1 MSPVTAPALEEAA
14 DELARLDTTCIA
26 ATACASEALRIAV
39 VARLAPG
46 SAIASVRQLAA
57 LGADP
62 LAEDRAPDP
71 LVNWEAFVAE
81 EERRARGGAP
91 LSVAR
96 LRRLAMT
103 PALTRS
109 QADSDDRDATH
120 AIDALL
126 REAAGRRPA
135 LERAAEV
142 VARLSAEIVHIAPA
156 TVPTAPESDS
166 TAPASDPT
174 AAVSDSHAA
183 QRALAEV
190 AAALVLV
197 GAGRTDRV
205 RLLPFADAAPAE
217 RALALTAWHNGEPDH
232 WRELAFTS
240 LARSARTLRRSVEQ
254 LRSGAPEI
262 DARLDTLGR
271 ASISARATVA
281 VLRDSFAITMPTLAE
296 RLDLSRPAAAD
307 ALERLVALGVATE
320 VTGRKRDRVYAYDAA
335 LSVAEAAAA
344 S

>member
-1 MSPVTAPALEEAA
+1 MSRIAAHALEEAA
-14 DELARLDTTCIA
+14 DELARLDTTCIVA
-26 ATACASEALRIAV
+26 PSGASEALRIAII
-39 VARLAPG
+39 ARLAPG
-46 SAIASVRQLAA
+46 LALESVRQLAS

-62 LAEDRAPDP
+62 LAEDRAPGP
-71 LVNWEAFVAE
+71 LVEWETFVAE
-81 EERRARGGAP
+81 EERRVRGGAP

-96 LRRLAMT
+96 LRRLAAT
-103 PALTRS
+103 ADLPGDRHNPHDRDHREAS
-109 QADSDDRDATH
+109 QA
-120 AIDALL
+120 IDTLL
-126 REAAGRRPA
+126 REAAGRSPA

-142 VARLSAEIVHIAPA
+142 VALLSAASAPDA
-156 TVPTAPESDS
+156 A
-166 TAPASDPT
+166 ASDPR
-174 AAVSDSHAA
+174 AE
-183 QRALAEV
+183 QIALAEIT
-190 AAALVLV
+190 AALMLC

-205 RLLPFADAAPAE
+205 RLLPFAGAAPSE
-217 RALALTAWHNGEPDH
+217 RAAALTAWHNGEHDP

-240 LARSARTLRRSVEQ
+240 LARSARTLRRAVEQ

-262 DARLDTLGR
+262 DARLDALGR
-271 ASISARATVA
+271 AAITARATVA

-296 RLDLSRPAAAD
+296 RLGLSRPAAAD